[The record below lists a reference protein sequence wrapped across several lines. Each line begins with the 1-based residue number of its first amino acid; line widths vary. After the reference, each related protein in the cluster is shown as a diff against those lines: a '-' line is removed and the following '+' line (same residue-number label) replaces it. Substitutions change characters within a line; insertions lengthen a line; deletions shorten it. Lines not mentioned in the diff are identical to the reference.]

1 MASGGDIFE
10 GKSLIFNPEEEDS
23 QEFLE
28 TIENPSEIVSN
39 EIIQDV
45 VGEIQPAFEED
56 GIPPAVL
63 ELLQKLWLG
72 KLEKAQAEQ
81 DNSFSSDSSFH
92 GFPEK
97 TLEETPLTQP
107 PPAPIAVSSK
117 SKLLGAVPKKQSK
130 KPKILQ
136 VDGPND
142 SSDSD
147 ENISND
153 DVDDDDD
160 NDDDDSDDDIDG
172 DEEDAEGEGAEDD
185 PLGSGDDIS
194 EGDPS
199 DLFNTENVVV
209 CQYDKITRTRNKWK
223 FHLKDGIMNLNG
235 KDYVF
240 QKATG
245 EAEW

>member
-10 GKSLIFNPEEEDS
+10 GKSFFFNPEEEDS
-23 QEFLE
+23 QEFLK
-28 TIENPSEIVSN
+28 TIENPSENVCN
-39 EIIQDV
+39 EVIQDV
-45 VGEIQPAFEED
+45 VTEIQPALEED

-97 TLEETPLTQP
+97 TLEETPLAQP
-107 PPAPIAVSSK
+107 PQPASISVSSK
-117 SKLLGAVPKKQSK
+117 SKLLGAIPKNRSK

-160 NDDDDSDDDIDG
+160 NGVVHQI
-172 DEEDAEGEGAEDD
+172 
-185 PLGSGDDIS
+185 IS
-194 EGDPS
+194 SISNSES
-199 DLFNTENVVV
+199 SNFFNEYLHAIWSYKHYGKCFSTS
-209 CQYDKITRTRNKWK
+209 CAYIFPK
-223 FHLKDGIMNLNG
+223 F
-235 KDYVF
+235 
-240 QKATG
+240 
-245 EAEW
+245 

>member
-10 GKSLIFNPEEEDS
+10 GKSFFFNPEVEDS

-28 TIENPSEIVSN
+28 TIENPSENIKN

-45 VGEIQPAFEED
+45 VAEIQPAFEED

-97 TLEETPLTQP
+97 TLEETPLAQP
-107 PPAPIAVSSK
+107 PPAPISVSSK
-117 SKLLGAVPKKQSK
+117 SKLLGAIPKNRSK

-160 NDDDDSDDDIDG
+160 NDDD
-172 DEEDAEGEGAEDD
+172 GA
-185 PLGSGDDIS
+185 
-194 EGDPS
+194 
-199 DLFNTENVVV
+199 FNL
-209 CQYDKITRTRNKWK
+209 
-223 FHLKDGIMNLNG
+223 HLLEFTFV
-235 KDYVF
+235 Y
-240 QKATG
+240 
-245 EAEW
+245 

>member
-10 GKSLIFNPEEEDS
+10 GKSFFFNPEEEDS
-23 QEFLE
+23 QEFLK
-28 TIENPSEIVSN
+28 TIENPSENVSN

-45 VGEIQPAFEED
+45 VAEIQPALEED

-97 TLEETPLTQP
+97 TLEETPLAQP
-107 PPAPIAVSSK
+107 PQPASISVSSK
-117 SKLLGAVPKKQSK
+117 SKLLGAIPKNRSK

-160 NDDDDSDDDIDG
+160 NGVVHQI
-172 DEEDAEGEGAEDD
+172 
-185 PLGSGDDIS
+185 IS
-194 EGDPS
+194 PISNSES
-199 DLFNTENVVV
+199 TNFFLR
-209 CQYDKITRTRNKWK
+209 I
-223 FHLKDGIMNLNG
+223 LIMIS
-235 KDYVF
+235 F
-240 QKATG
+240 QLAN
-245 EAEW
+245 

>member
-10 GKSLIFNPEEEDS
+10 GKSFFFNPEVEES
-23 QEFLE
+23 KEFLE
-28 TIENPSEIVSN
+28 TIENPSENIKN

-45 VGEIQPAFEED
+45 VDEIQPAFEED

-97 TLEETPLTQP
+97 TLEETPLAQP
-107 PPAPIAVSSK
+107 PPPSAPISVSSK
-117 SKLLGAVPKKQSK
+117 SKLLGAIPKNRSK

-160 NDDDDSDDDIDG
+160 NDDD
-172 DEEDAEGEGAEDD
+172 GA
-185 PLGSGDDIS
+185 
-194 EGDPS
+194 
-199 DLFNTENVVV
+199 FNL
-209 CQYDKITRTRNKWK
+209 
-223 FHLKDGIMNLNG
+223 HLLEFTFV
-235 KDYVF
+235 Y
-240 QKATG
+240 
-245 EAEW
+245 

>member
-28 TIENPSEIVSN
+28 TIENPSENVSN

-45 VGEIQPAFEED
+45 VAEIQPAFEED

-92 GFPEK
+92 GFPE
-97 TLEETPLTQP
+97 ETPLAQPSP

-117 SKLLGAVPKKQSK
+117 SKLLGAVPKKTIEKAKNPSSRRSK
-130 KPKILQ
+130 
-136 VDGPND
+136 
-142 SSDSD
+142 
-147 ENISND
+147 
-153 DVDDDDD
+153 
-160 NDDDDSDDDIDG
+160 
-172 DEEDAEGEGAEDD
+172 
-185 PLGSGDDIS
+185 
-194 EGDPS
+194 
-199 DLFNTENVVV
+199 
-209 CQYDKITRTRNKWK
+209 
-223 FHLKDGIMNLNG
+223 
-235 KDYVF
+235 
-240 QKATG
+240 
-245 EAEW
+245 

>member
-10 GKSLIFNPEEEDS
+10 GKSFSFNPEEEES
-23 QEFLE
+23 QEFLK
-28 TIENPSEIVSN
+28 TIENPSENVSN

-45 VGEIQPAFEED
+45 VAEIQPALEED

-97 TLEETPLTQP
+97 TLGETPLAQP
-107 PPAPIAVSSK
+107 PPQPASVSVSSK
-117 SKLLGAVPKKQSK
+117 SKLLGAIPKNRSK

-160 NDDDDSDDDIDG
+160 NGVVHQI
-172 DEEDAEGEGAEDD
+172 
-185 PLGSGDDIS
+185 IS
-194 EGDPS
+194 KFINSES
-199 DLFNTENVVV
+199 SNFFNE
-209 CQYDKITRTRNKWK
+209 Y
-223 FHLKDGIMNLNG
+223 LL
-235 KDYVF
+235 
-240 QKATG
+240 
-245 EAEW
+245 

>member
-10 GKSLIFNPEEEDS
+10 GKSFFFNPEEEES
-23 QEFLE
+23 QEFLK
-28 TIENPSEIVSN
+28 TIENPSENVCN
-39 EIIQDV
+39 EVIQDV
-45 VGEIQPAFEED
+45 VTEIQPALEED

-97 TLEETPLTQP
+97 TLEETPLAQP
-107 PPAPIAVSSK
+107 PQPASISVSSK
-117 SKLLGAVPKKQSK
+117 SKLLGAIPKNRSK

-160 NDDDDSDDDIDG
+160 NGVVHQI
-172 DEEDAEGEGAEDD
+172 
-185 PLGSGDDIS
+185 IS
-194 EGDPS
+194 SISNSES
-199 DLFNTENVVV
+199 SNFFNE
-209 CQYDKITRTRNKWK
+209 YLHAIWSYK
-223 FHLKDGIMNLNG
+223 HYG
-235 KDYVF
+235 KCF
-240 QKATG
+240 STM
-245 EAEW
+245 